1 MNSGLQI
8 MRLGRIGNNIKAFL
22 FDLDGTLV
30 DSANQI
36 FEAVDLARVEL
47 KYASAPDKFIYSKIG
62 LPAKDLFEDLDLS
75 ESELSNAVKLFRYN
89 LSRIKLSKDDLFSG
103 VLDILELLTQ
113 KGIKLGVATNKPTA
127 LAIQSLSDSGIH
139 NYFDFVV
146 GADNHPPKPDPAII
160 LKCLDLMLIE
170 PDEAVMIGDRIE
182 DVLAAKAAKVLPI
195 GIAQGAHSEEHLM
208 NSGADRTFQNIS
220 LLYQKINEGEAIA
233 NI

>member
-1 MNSGLQI
+1 MNSGLQT
-8 MRLGRIGNNIKAFL
+8 MHLGRIGNNIKAFL

-36 FEAVDLARVEL
+36 FEAVDLARTEL
-47 KYASAPDKFIYSKIG
+47 KYTSAPDRFIYSKIG

-139 NYFDFVV
+139 NYFDFVF

-170 PDEAVMIGDRIE
+170 PHKAVMIGDRIE
-182 DVLAAKAAKVLPI
+182 DVLAAKAAKVLAI
-195 GIAQGAHSEEHLM
+195 GIAQGAHSEDHLM
-208 NSGADRTFQNIS
+208 NSGADRTFQSI
-220 LLYQKINEGEAIA
+220 LQLYQKINEGEAIA